1 MNIRN
6 KGISSVEVEWI
17 SKFLSDCPEAAQN
30 VHKYLQ
36 KNYSNQQQQLMQPVN
51 STPKR
56 GHPLDERGGSVNN
69 RSGRHKYPRRGFQQN
84 TQNYTR
90 DNQQDTRKKTSTAFV
105 PSSVRCIT
113 TASLELKCNRMQT
126 YSL

>member
-1 MNIRN
+1 MKLIIILISAIIQQMNIRN

-17 SKFLSDCPEAAQN
+17 SKFLSDCSEAAQN

-56 GHPLDERGGSVNN
+56 GHPLDESGGSVNN
-69 RSGRHKYPRRGFQQN
+69 GSGRHKYPRRGFQQN

-90 DNQQDTRKKTSTAFV
+90 DNQQDTRKK
-105 PSSVRCIT
+105 PQRHSSLA
-113 TASLELKCNRMQT
+113 ASDV
-126 YSL
+126 